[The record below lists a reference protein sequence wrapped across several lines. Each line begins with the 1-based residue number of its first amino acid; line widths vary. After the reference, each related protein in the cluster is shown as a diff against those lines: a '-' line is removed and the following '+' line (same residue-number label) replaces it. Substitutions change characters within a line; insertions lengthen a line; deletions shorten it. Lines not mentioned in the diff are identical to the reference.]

1 MNEEKSDNCSI
12 EGTSAKALRQ
22 EESCRHFRK
31 RNMQMWPKN
40 SEGEEESRR
49 KEGREGGMKGGQ
61 WLVIRIL
68 KSKVQNK
75 AQNKASW
82 DAAEEQA
89 RTLEI
94 YVARY

>member
-1 MNEEKSDNCSI
+1 
-12 EGTSAKALRQ
+12 
-22 EESCRHFRK
+22 
-31 RNMQMWPKN
+31 
-40 SEGEEESRR
+40 
-49 KEGREGGMKGGQ
+49 MKGGQ

-68 KSKVQNK
+68 KSRVQSK